1 MKIFFFLIPFFLN
14 VFLFD
19 GILCAKTLNCLQ
31 TDNVWNGDVSHFQ
44 FDSQTVFA
52 LNNPKPQSTNV
63 SYLSQSVDFDTAAYE
78 SSLSVKLLFETNTT
92 SYLRYWL
99 VSGQENLI
107 NATSGYYIEIKDR
120 RLQFICR
127 SGGVDRVL
135 AKTATGSLMMNPTD
149 ISLSAFFKADEVT
162 LKYKKKGSSQEY
174 TWGNVKIES
183 FDGSAF
189 AGVVCYYPSGRAKSF
204 YFKDWVAQKT
214 NTSPPEP
221 EMTIVPDSVQVVSE
235 NRLLVHF
242 SEPVYSSKAIFQIDG
257 NNRGV
262 TNQST
267 TVITDKVELALAN
280 ELSIGEHEMQILN
293 LNEENPRAKDD
304 YRLSFT
310 YEADQPVEPD
320 EESIRVVISEIMANP
335 EGVSGLPAV
344 EYVELANISGKNV
357 NLKDWSFYYGEKAYK
372 LPAYVMKP
380 DSYVVLCGK
389 SAFDQLESSL
399 PKLYVP
405 SFPVLANSGKLL
417 YLEDGH
423 SRLHS
428 VADYTDQWYG
438 SGNTKSG
445 CSLEKKDLHNHLSS
459 ALNWTASNALRGG
472 TPGTE
477 NSVSAANPDQVGP
490 ELVSYEY
497 LHPSVVRLHFNKP
510 MDGSSLSDIRNYEIG
525 QELSVNSVR
534 INYPVSDRAELTLS
548 DSLSEGACLQL
559 ELFNLKCVNGFLPDD
574 ENVYDVCRSLPL
586 EEKDILINELLYY
599 PLKDEAEFIELY
611 NNSNRAVDLSEL
623 YVATRKTDGSL
634 QYVSRVSDI
643 PFKLDKQQYVCVS
656 KDMESVRRVYDFS
669 DVSLCS
675 QPAKLPQFSNT
686 GGTVVLLYKS
696 EMIIDEFLY
705 SPGLHAVTS
714 KNQQGV
720 SLERKSALNPTD
732 ESGNWTSSCNPKG
745 ATPGSENSF
754 KDIGSEAGS
763 GNGKFRSDQKYF
775 RPASQGYEQHWHLLY
790 NLQDIPHKI
799 TIEIYSV
806 NGVQVR
812 ALLRNKEVA
821 GSGEVLWDGKD
832 DNGSVLPIAP
842 YIVYLQ
848 YFDAKSRLKKEKY
861 VVTLTN

>member
-1 MKIFFFLIPFFLN
+1 MKIFFFLMPFFLN

-19 GILCAKTLNCLQ
+19 GILCAKTLNYLQ
-31 TDNVWNGDVSHFQ
+31 TDNVWNGDISHFQ

-63 SYLSQSVDFDTAAYE
+63 SYLSQSVDFDPAAFE
-78 SSLSVKLLFETNTT
+78 LSLSVKLLFETNTT
-92 SYLRYWL
+92 SYIRYWL

-107 NATSGYYIEIKDR
+107 NATSGYYIEVRDR

-127 SGGVDRVL
+127 SGGVDLVL
-135 AKTATGSLMMNPTD
+135 AKTAAGSLMMNPTD

-174 TWGNVKIES
+174 TWGNVMIES
-183 FDGSAF
+183 FEGTAF
-189 AGVVCYYPSGRAKSF
+189 SGVVCYYPSGRAKSF

-214 NTSPPEP
+214 NISPPEP
-221 EMTIVPDSVQVVSE
+221 EMNIVPDSVHVVSS
-235 NRLLVHF
+235 NRLIVHF
-242 SEPVYSSKAIFQIDG
+242 SESVYSSKAIFQIDG
-257 NNRGV
+257 NNRGI

-293 LNEENPRAKDD
+293 LDEENPRAKGD
-304 YRLSFT
+304 YKLSFT
-310 YEADQPVEPD
+310 YEADQPSEPD
-320 EESIRVVISEIMANP
+320 YESIRVVISEIMANP
-335 EGVSGLPAV
+335 EGASGLPAV
-344 EYVELANISGKNV
+344 EYVELANISEDNV
-357 NLKDWSFYYGEKAYK
+357 NLKDWVFYYGDKAYK
-372 LPAYVMKP
+372 IPAFNLKTGG
-380 DSYVVLCGK
+380 YVVLCGK
-389 SAFDQLESSL
+389 SAFDQLDSSI

-417 YLEDGH
+417 YLEDVY
-423 SRLHS
+423 SRLQS
-428 VADYTDQWYG
+428 VAEYTDQWYG
-438 SGNTKSG
+438 SGSSKDG
-445 CSLEKKDLHNHLSS
+445 CSLEKIDLQNQLSS
-459 ALNWTASNALRGG
+459 ALNWTASKASRGG
-472 TPGTE
+472 TPGVE
-477 NSVSAANPDQVGP
+477 NSVSATNADQVKP
-490 ELVSYEY
+490 QLVSYEY
-497 LHPSVVRLHFNKP
+497 LHPATVQLRFNKS
-510 MDGSSLSDIRNYEIG
+510 MNSSFLSDLRNYGIG
-525 QELSVNSVR
+525 TELSVKSVR
-534 INYPVSDRAELTLS
+534 VNYPISDRAELTLS

-559 ELFNLKCVNGFLPDD
+559 ELYNLTCINGYLAETDD
-574 ENVYDVCRSLPL
+574 VYDVCRSRPL

-611 NNSNRAVDLSEL
+611 NNSNNTIDLSEL
-623 YVATRKTDGSL
+623 FIATRKTDGSL
-634 QYVSRVSDI
+634 QYLSQVSDT
-643 PFKLDKQQYVCVS
+643 PLRLDKQQYVCVS
-656 KDMESVRRVYDFS
+656 KDMKSIHRVYDFS
-669 DVSLCS
+669 GESVYS

-696 EMIIDEFLY
+696 ERVIDEFPY
-705 SPGLHAVTS
+705 SPGLHAVSS

-720 SLERKSALNPTD
+720 SLERKSVLNPTD
-732 ESGNWTSSCNPKG
+732 EPANWTSSFDQKG
-745 ATPGSENSF
+745 ATPGFENSF
-754 KDIGSEAGS
+754 KNTGADAEQGEY
-763 GNGKFRSDQKYF
+763 KFRSDQKYF

-812 ALLRNKEVA
+812 ALLRNKEIA

-832 DNGSVLPIAP
+832 DNGSILPIAP
-842 YIVYLQ
+842 YVVYLQ